1 MKKII
6 IFLALLAFTLTLS
19 AQRSGSV
26 TVLQS
31 HEIQKTLTMIAADTV
46 TQGATAYWV
55 FNINKPALQ
64 YFAFSV
70 KIDTLVSAA
79 NNHIYVDVLGSL
91 DGTNYIAT
99 TATQVK
105 YGATTDSTFY
115 LGDVATGVLWKYLK
129 LQLVSQDANVRGS
142 RVSAISMKVVSK

>member
-6 IFLALLAFTLTLS
+6 TFIALLTFVLTLS
-19 AQRSGSV
+19 AQRSGST

-31 HEIQKTLTMIAADTV
+31 QEIQKVLTMTAADTI
-46 TQGATAYWV
+46 TQHGTVYWV

-64 YFAFSV
+64 LFAFSV
-70 KIDTLVSAA
+70 SVDTITNA
-79 NNHIYVDVLGSL
+79 NTNHVYFDVLGSL
-91 DGTNYIAT
+91 DGVNYIAT

-105 YGATTDSTFY
+105 YGGSADSTFY

-129 LQLVSQDANVRGS
+129 VQGVSQSLHVRGC
-142 RVSAISMKVVSK
+142 RVSSVSMKVVSK